1 MCGLLLK
8 TLSTQ
13 CKNKICDF
21 PYSSYDVIDTLF
33 ETKLAKIKIDT
44 LFLIKAVKKHI
55 ILFGAGHTYI

>member
-8 TLSTQ
+8 TLTQ
-13 CKNKICDF
+13 CKKKICDF

-55 ILFGAGHTYI
+55 LFGAGHNYI